1 MKNGS
6 TFHLAVFFQNHVPVG
21 GKCFF
26 YKKNILQ
33 ASWVFL
39 AILLEEPQILPRWL
53 DEPED
58 FFPKE
63 DHIKHAGTGK
73 IYVPGSHTLVVR
85 KQQVIPS
92 ALRHEPV
99 FKPGCQL

>member
-1 MKNGS
+1 MARR
-6 TFHLAVFFQNHVPVG
+6 LIWLFFQNHVPVR

-26 YKKNILQ
+26 TRKKILQ

-63 DHIKHAGTGK
+63 DHLKHAGTGK
-73 IYVPGSHTLVVR
+73 IYVPGGHTLVVR

-99 FKPGCQL
+99 FNPGCQL